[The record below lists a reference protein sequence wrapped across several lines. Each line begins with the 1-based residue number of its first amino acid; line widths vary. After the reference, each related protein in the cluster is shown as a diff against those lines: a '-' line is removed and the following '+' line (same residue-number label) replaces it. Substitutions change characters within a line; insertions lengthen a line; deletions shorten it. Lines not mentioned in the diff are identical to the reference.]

1 MQLNIPILLT
11 IFRVVLSP
19 FLVLFFYLPFYWNN
33 FVCVIIFIIAILTD
47 WFDGFLARLLDQ
59 TTSFGAFLDPVADK
73 LIVIT
78 TSILIIQYYNIW
90 WITLPVFII
99 IARETIVSSLRE
111 WIIKFGKIEYFFVS
125 KLAKYKT
132 AFQMISLVGLLWHPN
147 FQIEFFAIIL
157 LYLATFLTFLTMFQY
172 FNIVWKIFKKY

>member
-11 IFRVVLSP
+11 IFRVLLTP
-19 FLVLFFYLPFYWNN
+19 FLILFFYLPFHWTNV
-33 FVCVIIFIIAILTD
+33 VCVIIFIIAILTD

-59 TTSFGAFLDPVADK
+59 TTKFGAFLDPVADK

-90 WITLPVFII
+90 WITFPIFMIIMREII
-99 IARETIVSSLRE
+99 ISSLRE
-111 WIIKFGKIEYFFVS
+111 WMANFLKKEYFFVS

-132 AFQMISLVGLLWHPN
+132 AFQMISLFGLLWHPN
-147 FQIEFFAIIL
+147 IQIEFFAIIL

-172 FNIVWKIFKKY
+172 FSIIWKFFD